1 MKLKVPRGIVWVV
14 LCYVL
19 PLVLF
24 TTLEVTG
31 IVAPRVFAIF
41 CLVAMVVAGI
51 VSYRVFK
58 STASLPSLTDERPR
72 LSERKRWFVLAAVSI
87 WLVLAFWLTR
97 GEPWLPRLV
106 GASVVLAFAAPFM
119 LKRRR

>member
-19 PLVLF
+19 ALVLF

-72 LSERKRWFVLAAVSI
+72 LSERKRWFVLAAVVAEAVPGYNRI
-87 WLVLAFWLTR
+87 RNET
-97 GEPWLPRLV
+97 G
-106 GASVVLAFAAPFM
+106 SVN
-119 LKRRR
+119 